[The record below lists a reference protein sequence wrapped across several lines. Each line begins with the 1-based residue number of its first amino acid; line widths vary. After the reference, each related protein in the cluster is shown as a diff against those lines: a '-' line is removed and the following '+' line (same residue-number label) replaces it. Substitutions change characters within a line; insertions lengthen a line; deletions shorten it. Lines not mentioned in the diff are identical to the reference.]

1 MNKKGQAL
9 VEYILIIA
17 LMSIIIISLVKYFG
31 GYLKDSVT
39 KTSCNIIIFYFSIV
53 NWECLIS
60 SPSFHSISNSYFLHP
75 SDHIKKPENKFY
87 KLLSGYC
94 VIKKNFKSS

>member
-31 GYLKDSVT
+31 GYLKDSMT
-39 KTSCNIIIFYFSIV
+39 
-53 NWECLIS
+53 
-60 SPSFHSISNSYFLHP
+60 
-75 SDHIKKPENKFY
+75 
-87 KLLSGYC
+87 
-94 VIKKNFKSS
+94 KSSCEIVGQTYKKGEKPGEGVCVDK

>member
-31 GYLKDSVT
+31 AYLKDSIT
-39 KTSCNIIIFYFSIV
+39 KTSCNVAGVEYIAGDKAGEGS
-53 NWECLIS
+53 C
-60 SPSFHSISNSYFLHP
+60 SYDEILG
-75 SDHIKKPENKFY
+75 E
-87 KLLSGYC
+87 
-94 VIKKNFKSS
+94 